1 MYYMHTYFHTHINL
15 YYMHMFAYTRTRGR
29 TYMYA
34 PQVRR
39 EVAARY
45 AASMRARSKE
55 EQRLAGLQID
65 DDIIK
70 VYPLSCVRP

>member
-1 MYYMHTYFHTHINL
+1 MHTYYHTHIICIICICL
-15 YYMHMFAYTRTRGR
+15 HTHARVGAH
-29 TYMYA
+29 MYA

>member
-1 MYYMHTYFHTHINL
+1 
-15 YYMHMFAYTRTRGR
+15 
-29 TYMYA
+29 MYA